1 VVCQWLLDKRTVKA
15 HLTVKISLTAMEVA
29 TMPEASATQNPATD
43 TGAGAKPALYCTFCG
58 KSQFE
63 VKKLISGPAVF
74 ICDECVALCVKICED
89 DNVPTEI
96 GNPRLIPSQTLL
108 TVLKYA
114 GARDEQL
121 RAALHEMVDV
131 LRKREVSWAVIGEAL
146 GVSRQA
152 AWDRFS

>member
-1 VVCQWLLDKRTVKA
+1 M
-15 HLTVKISLTAMEVA
+15 TATLAMRR
-29 TMPEASATQNPATD
+29 PATD
-43 TGAGAKPALYCTFCG
+43 TPATAPETNAADAGEGAKSLLYCTFCG

-63 VKKLISGPAVF
+63 VRKLISGPGAF

-96 GNPRLIPSQTLL
+96 GNPRLIPTQTLL
-108 TVLKYA
+108 LLLKYA

-121 RAALHEMVDV
+121 RTALHDIVDV
-131 LRKREVSWAVIGEAL
+131 LRKRKVSWATIGNAL

-152 AWDRFS
+152 AWDRFA